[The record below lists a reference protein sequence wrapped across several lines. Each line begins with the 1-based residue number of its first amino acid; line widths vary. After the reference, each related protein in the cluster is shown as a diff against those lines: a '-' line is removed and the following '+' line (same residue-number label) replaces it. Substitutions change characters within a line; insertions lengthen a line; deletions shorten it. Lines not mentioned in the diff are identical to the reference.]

1 MTKSEEDY
9 IKLLYQPSLP
19 NQEGMKASSIAKFF
33 GYTEQSVH
41 EMIKRL
47 RAKKLLEFVPY
58 KPIYLTA
65 KGRNL
70 ALTMIRAHRIWE
82 VFLYEKLGYRWDEVH
97 DLSEL
102 LEHINH
108 EGIVERLYQFLKQP
122 KHCPHGNQIPLID
135 KEDKVDSFT
144 PLNQWSVDS
153 RFTVRRVEDDP
164 ELLSFLTSIHV
175 QLGTVL
181 HVLNVDAFNEYMQ
194 VSVDNQTFTISF
206 KNASRVFGETV
217 R

>member
-19 NQEGMKASSIAKFF
+19 NQGGMKASSIAKFF

-206 KNASRVFGETV
+206 KNASRVFGETF

>member
-1 MTKSEEDY
+1 
-9 IKLLYQPSLP
+9 
-19 NQEGMKASSIAKFF
+19 MKASSIAKFF

-47 RAKKLLEFVPY
+47 QAKKLLEFVPY

-122 KHCPHGNQIPLID
+122 KHCPHGNQIPLLD

-144 PLNQWSVDS
+144 PLNQWSMDS

-206 KNASRVFGETV
+206 KNASRVFGETF